1 MNFSGGGGGAAM
13 LFLLPRNILRAQMR
27 RFHVV
32 PILPLRHESPHHKRR
47 SAQEPFV
54 LSHHSFRIRNGLPLR
69 RGFATNIHDE
79 QLQSFLSSG
88 LYREAM
94 EFLIELSPQSSCI
107 RTWKSQAY
115 YRLFHATLLHHR
127 SLVDTYNNSFR
138 GTVTNTEPALAEP
151 TQLHVLQEM
160 VQYAEM
166 AHNILERIEPFLGAR
181 NVWLDNISAVSSSN
195 EANEFQGKL
204 LIGAEANEESNR
216 ASDISVPKVK
226 AHLDPVSKRPDGNVG
241 AHDNLDVTAVPI
253 ASVQPIEIV
262 KGEVD
267 VELLKC
273 CHDVLQAWAS
283 TVRAGYKGRASRTY
297 IRAIPQRAHFL
308 LSRMEISMDDTSSHP
323 TFHKCLP
330 PSLADY
336 NAVLE
341 AWAFSREHL
350 RGATAQRIFDKL
362 ATRKKKKADAILPD
376 GISCRL
382 ILWAWALSRET
393 RAAFTATG
401 HLIKM
406 LKRLE
411 SSFDKDAK
419 DEEFEGEAIE
429 PNIEDYHIVLKAWTR
444 SEYVL
449 SNVCTL
455 PRTCTA
461 LTFLS

>member
-1 MNFSGGGGGAAM
+1 MQLSGLAAM
-13 LFLLPRNILRAQMR
+13 LFLPPRIVLRK
-27 RFHVV
+27 FHRS
-32 PILPLRHESPHHKRR
+32 ICSCTSFDWKRR
-47 SAQEPFV
+47 LVVRTFV
-54 LSHHSFRIRNGLPLR
+54 LSHHRFSFRSSAILQ
-69 RGFATNIHDE
+69 RGFATDIHDE
-79 QLQSFLSSG
+79 RLKTFLQSG

-94 EFLIELSPQSSCI
+94 EFLIELSPQSPGI
-107 RTWKSQAY
+107 RAWKIQAY

-138 GTVTNTEPALAEP
+138 GTVTNTEPVLAEP

-181 NVWLDNISAVSSSN
+181 NVWLDNTVSDVSSSN

-204 LIGAEANEESNR
+204 LIGAEASEENNR
-216 ASDISVPKVK
+216 VSKISLDVT
-226 AHLDPVSKRPDGNVG
+226 LDPVATLSDGSTG
-241 AHDNLDVTAVPI
+241 PHDNFDFAAIPVT
-253 ASVQPIEIV
+253 SVKPVEIV

-267 VELLKC
+267 TDLLRC
-273 CHDVLQAWAS
+273 CNDVLQAWAL

-323 TFHKCLP
+323 TFQNLLP

-336 NAVLE
+336 NAVLD
-341 AWAFSREHL
+341 AWAYSREHL

-362 ATRKKKKADAILPD
+362 ASRKKKKPDAIRPD

-382 ILWAWALSRET
+382 VLWAWALSRET

-411 SSFDKDAK
+411 SSFDKDEK
-419 DEEFEGEAIE
+419 DEEFEGAAIE

-444 SEYVL
+444 SEYVFSEQL
-449 SNVCTL
+449 NV
-455 PRTCTA
+455 
-461 LTFLS
+461 